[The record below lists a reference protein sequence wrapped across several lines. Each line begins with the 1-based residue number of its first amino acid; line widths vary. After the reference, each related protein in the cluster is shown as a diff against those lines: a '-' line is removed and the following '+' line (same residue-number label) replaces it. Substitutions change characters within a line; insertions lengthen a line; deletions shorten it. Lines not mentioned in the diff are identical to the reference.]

1 MSAIDTNRLKQLNEF
16 ENVIGYSFKNI
27 NILNNALT
35 HSSYIGSKSDFLEHN
50 ERLEFIGDAILDMII
65 SLYLYSKCKNSP
77 EGSLTRF
84 RAGIVCEHSLFNA
97 SNRLKL
103 GQYLL
108 LSKGEENTG
117 GRNRVSMLADAFEAI
132 IAAIYLD
139 GGINKAK
146 SFILG
151 NLEDIINDAVEHRIF
166 SDYKSLLQEYIQ
178 KNNLGKLSYKL
189 LKEKG
194 PDHDKTFEVALY
206 LDSAIVGRG
215 AGHSKKDAQ
224 QAAARDAIMELG
236 VKYE

>member
-1 MSAIDTNRLKQLNEF
+1 MSDINTDRLKQLNEF
-16 ENVIGYSFKNI
+16 ESLIGYSFKNI
-27 NILNNALT
+27 NVLNNALT
-35 HSSYIGSKSDFLEHN
+35 HSSYIGSKSDFLGHN
-50 ERLEFIGDAILDMII
+50 ERLEFIGDAILDMVI
-65 SLYLYSKCKNSP
+65 SLHLYRKCNNSP

-84 RAGIVCEHSLFNA
+84 RAGIVCEHSLYNA

-117 GRNRVSMLADAFEAI
+117 GRKRVSILADAFEAV

-139 GGINKAK
+139 GGMNKAK
-146 SFILG
+146 TFILN

-189 LKEKG
+189 LKEDG

-206 LDSAIVGRG
+206 LDNAVIDRG
-215 AGHSKKDAQ
+215 SGHSKKDAQ
-224 QAAARDAIMELG
+224 QAAAGDAIKGLG